1 MRTHHK
7 TTALAAAAIAALSL
21 GLTACGGGTD
31 TGAKDAGS
39 ASSAQTAGAAG
50 QGTGEAG
57 QGAGEAGGTADRTAA
72 KSGSGSAG
80 ASTTAGGT
88 SGGASGGTSA
98 GSSGGGTK
106 GSTAGA
112 TAGSTAGT
120 TGSGGSTKGASG
132 RGTSSGAAPACAY
145 GDIKITA
152 AKADEVPT
160 EHIVLTATNTSGSAC
175 TLLQYPLI
183 AFGPIQTAKDVPAVA
198 KSRPAAPVVL
208 RPGAPAY
215 ANVRVSLG
223 GTHEDNKVVR
233 SFHVNLFA
241 TDGPAEGSIVVKAP
255 AGGLAVAEAAAKT
268 GYWTPEL
275 RNDADEF

>member
-1 MRTHHK
+1 MRTHR
-7 TTALAAAAIAALSL
+7 TSTILAAAAVTALSL
-21 GLTACGGGTD
+21 GLTACGGAAD

-39 ASSAQTAGAAG
+39 ASSSQTAGAAD
-50 QGTGEAG
+50 QGTA
-57 QGAGEAGGTADRTAA
+57 EAGGTADQTAA
-72 KSGSGSAG
+72 QSGSGSAG
-80 ASTTAGGT
+80 TSTTAGGTSTTAGGT
-88 SGGASGGTSA
+88 SGGSGTKASTAGSTGSTGSSKGTSA
-98 GSSGGGTK
+98 G
-106 GSTAGA
+106 
-112 TAGSTAGT
+112 
-120 TGSGGSTKGASG
+120 
-132 RGTSSGAAPACAY
+132 TSSAKAPACAY
-145 GDIKITA
+145 GDIRITA

-208 RPGAPAY
+208 QPGAPAY

-233 SFHVNLFA
+233 SFNVNLFA
-241 TDGPAEGSIVVKAP
+241 AEGPAEGSIVVKAP

-268 GYWTPEL
+268 GYWTPQL
-275 RNDADEF
+275 RNGADEF

>member
-7 TTALAAAAIAALSL
+7 TTVLAAAALTALSL
-21 GLTACGGGTD
+21 GLTACGGGAD

-39 ASSAQTAGAAG
+39 ASSSQTAGAAG
-50 QGTGEAG
+50 QGAGEAG
-57 QGAGEAGGTADRTAA
+57 QGAGEAGGDADQTAA

-80 ASTTAGGT
+80 ASTTSGGT
-88 SGGASGGTSA
+88 SG

-106 GSTAGA
+106 AS
-112 TAGSTAGT
+112 TAGSTAGS
-120 TGSGGSTKGASG
+120 TGSAGSSKGASG
-132 RGTSSGAAPACAY
+132 SGTASGTAPACAY

-241 TDGPAEGSIVVKAP
+241 ADGPAEGSIVVKAP

-275 RNDADEF
+275 RNGADEF